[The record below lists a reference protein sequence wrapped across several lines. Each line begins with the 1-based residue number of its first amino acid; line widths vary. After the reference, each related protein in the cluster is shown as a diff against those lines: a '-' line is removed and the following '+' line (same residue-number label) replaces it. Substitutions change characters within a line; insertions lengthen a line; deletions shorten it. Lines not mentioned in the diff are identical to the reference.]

1 MQNSTKTGGHH
12 AQEDARDCGCTPERA
27 AELVERDVPEPSAG
41 TVRIKVEAC
50 GICHSDVVVVDGL
63 VPGIQYPRIP
73 GHEVVGTIDAIGSG
87 VTDFA
92 PGQRVGVGWNGG
104 YDGRCDACRRG
115 QLQSCRLG
123 LVTGASSDGGY
134 AEYMIARAEA
144 VARFPEGLSGPDT
157 APMLCAGLTT
167 FNALRNS
174 GARAGD
180 LVAVLGIG
188 GLGHL
193 GVQFAAKMGFRTVAI
208 ARGKETETL
217 ATRLGASAYIDNT
230 ARDAAVELT
239 KLGGA
244 RAILCT
250 VTSAEAMSASIAG
263 LATGGVLLVIGVPP
277 EPIQASAWN
286 LVNGSRSIRGWYA
299 GTSID
304 SEDTLAFAKRADVR
318 SMNEFFP
325 MDRAPEAYARMMSGK
340 ARFRA
345 VLTMT

>member
-1 MQNSTKTGGHH
+1 M
-12 AQEDARDCGCTPERA
+12 
-27 AELVERDVPEPSAG
+27 
-41 TVRIKVEAC
+41 
-50 GICHSDVVVVDGL
+50 
-63 VPGIQYPRIP
+63 
-73 GHEVVGTIDAIGSG
+73 
-87 VTDFA
+87 
-92 PGQRVGVGWNGG
+92 
-104 YDGRCDACRRG
+104 
-115 QLQSCRLG
+115 
-123 LVTGASSDGGY
+123 
-134 AEYMIARAEA
+134 
-144 VARFPEGLSGPDT
+144 
-157 APMLCAGLTT
+157 
-167 FNALRNS
+167 
-174 GARAGD
+174 
-180 LVAVLGIG
+180 AVLGIG

-286 LVNGSRSIRGWYA
+286 LVNGSRSIKGWYA

-304 SEDTLAFAKRADVR
+304 SEDTLAF
-318 SMNEFFP
+318 S
-325 MDRAPEAYARMMSGK
+325 EASR
-340 ARFRA
+340 RA
-345 VLTMT
+345 VHE